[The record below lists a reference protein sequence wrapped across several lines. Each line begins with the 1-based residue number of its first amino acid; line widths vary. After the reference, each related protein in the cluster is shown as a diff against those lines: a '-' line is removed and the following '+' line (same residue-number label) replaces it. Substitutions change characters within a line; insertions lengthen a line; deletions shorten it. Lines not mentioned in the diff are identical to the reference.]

1 MVIDVTIDAAVT
13 TTEVTVVVVMIDVT
27 TDMMIVGVD
36 MTGETIEDT
45 GVAMTEGM
53 IGRDMDGAT
62 IREGEGIET

>member
-1 MVIDVTIDAAVT
+1 MVIDVTIDVAVT
-13 TTEVTVVVVMIDVT
+13 TTEVTAVVVMIDVT

-45 GVAMTEGM
+45 MTEGM

>member
-13 TTEVTVVVVMIDVT
+13 TTEVTAVVVMIDVT

-36 MTGETIEDT
+36 MTGEMIEDT
-45 GVAMTEGM
+45 AMTEGM